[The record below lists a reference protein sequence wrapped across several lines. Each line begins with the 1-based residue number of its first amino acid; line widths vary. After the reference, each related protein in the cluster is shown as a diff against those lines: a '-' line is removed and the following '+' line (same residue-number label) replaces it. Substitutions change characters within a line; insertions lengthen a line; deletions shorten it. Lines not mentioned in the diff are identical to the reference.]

1 MTLPPTHSD
10 EVATVSSIG
19 WVGKLRLRE
28 EVDKEPCPRR
38 HGQDEL
44 GFEPGLAEPSA
55 HRRGVAS
62 SESRRAGGARASWSP
77 GDWLA
82 LRGKPGP
89 HWALQLVG
97 AEKSEAATSSANEL
111 PH

>member
-28 EVDKEPCPRR
+28 EEWTRSLVQGDTARTSWDLNPAWLSPAPTSVGWPPR
-38 HGQDEL
+38 G
-44 GFEPGLAEPSA
+44 
-55 HRRGVAS
+55 
-62 SESRRAGGARASWSP
+62 AGGARASWSP

-82 LRGKPGP
+82 LHGKPGP